1 MSPFVQSRNVPFVLL
16 LVPVKLQDTVVDDS
30 GAYRF
35 QGVTPGEYRRLAG
48 EEVERGALSGSG
60 IRKGIRKP
68 GGHCPC

>member
-35 QGVTPGEYRRLAG
+35 QGVTPGEYRLVA
-48 EEVERGALSGSG
+48 
-60 IRKGIRKP
+60 
-68 GGHCPC
+68 